1 MTTKMTLEGID
12 ENFEEIIA
20 NVKKLVNEIEP
31 DVNMVKA

>member
-1 MTTKMTLEGID
+1 MTTKMTLESID